1 MKEDPSYILSSI
13 VILTF
18 VITVWLQ
25 NIDDNK
31 HYIKRNTNDDKYKFP
46 FFWSSCLGL
55 GYILLKIDVFNHD
68 NKNLVNNQ
76 YTKDLPSSYTQDIY
90 IEPFYR

>member
-31 HYIKRNTNDDKYKFP
+31 HYIKRNTNYNKYKF
-46 FFWSSCLGL
+46 FLWEK
-55 GYILLKIDVFNHD
+55 LKLI
-68 NKNLVNNQ
+68 NL
-76 YTKDLPSSYTQDIY
+76 
-90 IEPFYR
+90 

>member
-1 MKEDPSYILSSI
+1 MI
-13 VILTF
+13 
-18 VITVWLQ
+18 
-25 NIDDNK
+25 NIN
-31 HYIKRNTNDDKYKFP
+31 FL

>member
-31 HYIKRNTNDDKYKFP
+31 HYIKRNTNYDKYLVQEIVKT
-46 FFWSSCLGL
+46 
-55 GYILLKIDVFNHD
+55 YAQTNVLK
-68 NKNLVNNQ
+68 
-76 YTKDLPSSYTQDIY
+76 TQR
-90 IEPFYR
+90 FSRR